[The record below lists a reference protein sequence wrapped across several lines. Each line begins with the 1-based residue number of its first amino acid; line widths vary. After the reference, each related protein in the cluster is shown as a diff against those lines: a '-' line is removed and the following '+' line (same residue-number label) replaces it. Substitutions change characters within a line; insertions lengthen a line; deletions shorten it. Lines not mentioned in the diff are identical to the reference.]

1 MTNVR
6 VPDINKR
13 IQQIR
18 KDDYKRIKSRLRLRL
33 GIKQLINRPY
43 FNVLLILML
52 IPFLIA
58 WINLDFFLPIELIPE
73 ELLATCYSIV
83 SGLLTVTLFVCELI
97 VIRMIGVFT
106 ALNFEK
112 ILSIV
117 FSTSY
122 DYECPI
128 MRSCRTDK
136 HNKVTVYEFYSEIPK
151 SKWEDN
157 LESIAE
163 KKNIHFVTPRI
174 TYGGKHA
181 NDGKF
186 IKLYTQKGIL
196 PPERE
201 IMRDTE
207 F

>member
-6 VPDINKR
+6 VPDINKK

-18 KDDYKRIKSRLRLRL
+18 KVDYRRIKSRLRLRL
-33 GIKQLINRPY
+33 GFEQLINRPY
-43 FNVLLILML
+43 FNMLLCIMF
-52 IPFLIA
+52 IPFLVA
-58 WINLDFFLPIELIPE
+58 WNNLDFFLPIEFIPE
-73 ELLATCYSIV
+73 ELLDPCYSIV
-83 SGLLTVTLFVCELI
+83 SALLAFTLILCELV
-97 VIRMIGVFT
+97 VIRTIGYFT
-106 ALNFEK
+106 ARKFEK

-128 MRSCRTDK
+128 MRSCKTDR
-136 HNKVTVYEFYSEIPK
+136 HNGLNVYEFYSEVPK

-157 LESIAE
+157 YESIAE
-163 KKNIHFVTPRI
+163 KKNIHFVAPRI
-174 TYGGKHA
+174 TYGGKRA
-181 NDGKF
+181 NNGNF

>member
-1 MTNVR
+1 MTNAR
-6 VPDINKR
+6 VPDMNKR

-18 KDDYKRIKSRLRLRL
+18 KDDYRRIKSRLRLRL
-33 GIKQLINRPY
+33 GFKQLINRPY
-43 FNVLLILML
+43 FNVLLIIML
-52 IPFLIA
+52 IPFLVA
-58 WINLDFFLPIELIPE
+58 WNNLDFFLPIKFIPE

-83 SGLLTVTLFVCELI
+83 SGLLAIALILCELI
-97 VIRMIGVFT
+97 TIRMIGVFT
-106 ALNFEK
+106 ARNFEK

-117 FSTSY
+117 FSASY

-136 HNKVTVYEFYSEIPK
+136 HNKVTVYEFYSEISK
-151 SKWEDN
+151 AKWEDN

-181 NDGKF
+181 NNGKF

-196 PPERE
+196 TPERG
-201 IMRDTE
+201 IMHDTE
-207 F
+207 I

>member
-6 VPDINKR
+6 VPYIDKQ

-18 KDDYKRIKSRLRLRL
+18 KDDYRRIKTRLRLRL
-33 GIKQLINRPY
+33 GFEQLINRPY
-43 FNVLLILML
+43 YNIFLVIML
-52 IPFLIA
+52 IPFLVA
-58 WINLDFFLPIELIPE
+58 WNNLDFFLPIEFIPD
-73 ELLATCYSIV
+73 ELLTTCCSIV
-83 SGLLTVTLFVCELI
+83 SGLLALTLLVCELV
-97 VIRMIGVFT
+97 VIRMIGEFT
-106 ALNFEK
+106 ARKFEK

-117 FSTSY
+117 FSLSY

-128 MRSCRTDK
+128 MRSCKTNR
-136 HNKVTVYEFYSEIPK
+136 HNGVTVYEFYSEIPK

-157 LESIAE
+157 HESIAE
-163 KKNIHFVTPRI
+163 KKNVHFASPRI
-174 TYGGKHA
+174 TYGGKRA
-181 NDGKF
+181 DDGNF

>member
-6 VPDINKR
+6 VPDINKK

-18 KDDYKRIKSRLRLRL
+18 KNDYRRIKSRLRLRL
-33 GIKQLINRPY
+33 GFEQLINRPY
-43 FNVLLILML
+43 FNVLLIIMF
-52 IPFLIA
+52 IPFLVA
-58 WINLDFFLPIELIPE
+58 WNNLDFFLPIKFIPE

-83 SGLLTVTLFVCELI
+83 SGLLTVTLFICELV
-97 VIRMIGVFT
+97 VIRMISVFT
-106 ALNFEK
+106 AQNFEK

-136 HNKVTVYEFYSEIPK
+136 YNKITVYEFYSEISK

-196 PPERE
+196 PPERGTMHDKE
-201 IMRDTE
+201 I
-207 F
+207 